1 MKGQI
6 VYIEGHMESEEQA
19 QQALTSFERWNWDVE
34 LHKGLTAETVQDTE
48 EFKNLDIIEK
58 SRLLDFKVEDYHK
71 YLTKMAC
78 AINNIQF
85 WKKVIEYNEPMA
97 FIEHDAICITSW
109 DKHEFSDYLILN
121 CESVF
126 QPPNKLGLLQ
136 FMEYNWKTFGLAR
149 WAEDYPLKY
158 HKKNAWF
165 NASMAPGTGA
175 YAMSPQGAKKM
186 IKAIETHGMDQSD
199 FMINSKNVTMQT
211 CIPSPVTFN
220 TVNLSTSY
228 GIQ

>member
-19 QQALTSFERWNWDVE
+19 QQALTSFERWNWDVK

-48 EFKNLDIIEK
+48 EFKNLNIIEK

-85 WKKVIEYNEPMA
+85 WKKIIEYDEPMA

-158 HKKNAWF
+158 HKKMLG
-165 NASMAPGTGA
+165 S
-175 YAMSPQGAKKM
+175 
-186 IKAIETHGMDQSD
+186 THQWLLELEL
-199 FMINSKNVTMQT
+199 MQ
-211 CIPSPVTFN
+211 CLLKV
-220 TVNLSTSY
+220 
-228 GIQ
+228 QKR

>member
-19 QQALTSFERWNWDVE
+19 QQALTSFKRWNWDVE

-48 EFKNLDIIEK
+48 EFKNLGIIEK
-58 SRLLDFKVEDYHK
+58 SRLIDFKVEDHHK

-78 AINNIQF
+78 AINNAQF
-85 WKKVIEYNEPMA
+85 WKKVVESNEPMA
-97 FIEHDAICITSW
+97 FIEYDAICITSW
-109 DKHEFSDYLILN
+109 DNHKFSDYLILN

-136 FMEYNWKTFGLAR
+136 FVNYNWKTFGLAR

-158 HKKNAWF
+158 HKDNAWYD
-165 NASMAPGTGA
+165 ASMAPGTGA
-175 YAMSPQGAKKM
+175 YAMTPQGAKKM
-186 IKAIETHGMDQSD
+186 LKAVETHGLDQSD

-211 CIPSPVTFN
+211 YIPSPVTFN